1 MLKRS
6 LLLLPIALLGCE
18 CEDPNL
24 TTRVCRYVVEPTDL
38 DFGEI
43 PVGQTRTL
51 SFKVI
56 NTGNTA
62 LSDFDIRWR
71 DGTSPIV
78 QQQFS
83 APPQAVDVIGSGQE
97 AEFSITYGP
106 RIGVGGGGAGH
117 AATIAIDHPDINAD
131 VLCPDPTG
139 VLVMGRSF
147 EQVEPPDAGQP
158 PVDGGSSSRPDA
170 GFRDAGR
177 PDFGPPRRF
186 DGGFPI
192 YEDGHFQAQ
201 FAGQQARSQAGS
213 LQLPDGR
220 LVIAGGLN
228 RRSQADRTLEVFDPN
243 NGSPSWHG
251 PMEVGRIQPALALL
265 PDGRVLISGGL
276 TSPIPARAETSGSL
290 EIFDPTDGSI
300 NAIGAMNV
308 GRFGHS
314 ASTLPDGRVV
324 FIGGRTIT
332 EFGGEPEP
340 AQAVE
345 VYDPNLGQAV
355 GLEIASG
362 PRWDHSATVFDNG
375 QLLVLG
381 GWTLGEPEEEGDPP
395 PVVVAR
401 GGEVFSGQA
410 IVPLQVAML
419 FPRVHHGVNLIDDNG
434 TQRLM
439 ISGGHSEENVHVAVE
454 IFTPGGAPGLGTMEA
469 GTDMPDA
476 RYGHAAV
483 TLDDGTILVAGG
495 ADRIYDPES
504 GPIAA
509 RRDAHRYVGL
519 IDQWLPLANQMS
531 SRRVHGHVGFLDEG
545 CFFVGGDSLVGRPT
559 PHTNAER
566 FLIDSARFD
575 PYGLLGPR
583 HGIVITGEDALFF
596 GGLELATGRITN
608 RVRSLR
614 AAFNDLM
621 PMAVERADA
630 AVVALQD
637 GTYLVIGGRDDQ
649 GEALSSVE
657 IWNPETGG
665 ELTGALHQGRSDHAA
680 YLLDNGKVLVAGG
693 LTNQADPT
701 DGLELYDPFTGTW
714 EVLEGRLVTGRYRPS
729 LTALG
734 DGRVL
739 LHGGTDP
746 RLGARPVDLFDPSDN
761 SVVQGSTPD
770 EARRHHGH
778 LPVRIGE
785 SLNVLFAGG
794 EVFAG
799 GYRATDSADLYNL
812 TTGNFLPLT
821 LRVERRG
828 PAVVSL
834 GEGAVLIA
842 GGNDDTPQNLNRP
855 LVALDSAEILT
866 LETLDSQLMV
876 PFMTMP
882 RAFPTPISG
891 QLDDA
896 QVGYIAGGLVYD
908 GRTDEDQYVVTP
920 LTGIEFSAEGPPPWQ
935 E

>member
-6 LLLLPIALLGCE
+6 LLLLPLVFGACE

-24 TTRVCRYVVEPTDL
+24 TTRVCRYEIEPLQL

-43 PVGQTRTL
+43 PVGQTRSL
-51 SFKVI
+51 NFKII

-62 LSDFDIRWR
+62 LGDFEIKWR
-71 DGTSPIV
+71 DGTNAIV
-78 QQQFS
+78 QQQYS
-83 APPQAVDVIGSGQE
+83 APPQPTDMLGSSQSME
-97 AEFSITYGP
+97 LTVTYGP
-106 RIGVGGGGAGH
+106 RVGVGGGGAGH
-117 AATIAIDHPDINAD
+117 AATIFIDHPDINAD
-131 VLCPDPTG
+131 VLCPDPSG
-139 VLVMGRSF
+139 VQVMGRSF
-147 EQVEPPDAGQP
+147 EQVIPPSDAGTTNP
-158 PVDGGSSSRPDA
+158 DDGGPRRDA

-192 YEDGHFQAQ
+192 YEDGHFQAA
-201 FAGQQARSQAGS
+201 FAGQQARSRAAS

-228 RRSQADRTLEVFDPN
+228 RRSQADRTVEVFNPTD
-243 NGSPSWHG
+243 GIPSWHG
-251 PMEVGRIQPALALL
+251 PMEVGRIEPALALL

-276 TSPIPARAETSGSL
+276 TSPIPARAETTTSL

-300 NAIGAMNV
+300 SQIGALNV

-314 ASTLPDGRVV
+314 SSSLPDGRVV
-324 FIGGRTIT
+324 FIGGRTIA

-362 PRWDHSATVFDNG
+362 PRWNHSATVFDNG
-375 QLLVLG
+375 QVLVLG
-381 GWTLGEPEEEGDPP
+381 GWTLGEPEEEDDPP
-395 PVVVAR
+395 PVIVSR
-401 GGEVFSGQA
+401 TGEVFSGQA
-410 IVPLQVAML
+410 IVPLQVSML
-419 FPRVHHGVNLIDDNG
+419 YPRVDHAVNLIVEDEV
-434 TQRLM
+434 QKLM
-439 ISGGHSEENVHVAVE
+439 ISGGYSEESVHASVE
-454 IFTPGGAPGLGTMEA
+454 IFTPGGAPGLGSIVA
-469 GTDMPDA
+469 GRDMPDA
-476 RYGHAAV
+476 RYGHGAI
-483 TLDDGTILVAGG
+483 TLEDGTILVAGG
-495 ADRIYDPES
+495 ADRAYDPEM
-504 GPIAA
+504 GPVAA
-509 RRDAHRYVGL
+509 RRDASRYVGL
-519 IDQWLPLANQMS
+519 IDQWLPLANRMS
-531 SRRVHGHVGFLDEG
+531 SRRYKGHIGWTEEG
-545 CFFVGGDSLVGRPT
+545 AFFVGGDSLVGRSS

-583 HGIVITGEDALFF
+583 HSVVVTGEDALFF

-614 AAFNDLM
+614 AAFNDLA
-621 PMAVERADA
+621 PMAVERADT
-630 AVVALQD
+630 AVVALQN
-637 GTYLVIGGRDDQ
+637 GNFLIIGGRDEQ

-665 ELTGALHQGRSDHAA
+665 ELTGQLNQGRSDHAA

-701 DGLELYDPFTGTW
+701 DSLELYDTFTGEW
-714 EVLEGRLVTGRYRPS
+714 ELLEGRLVTGRYRPS
-729 LTALG
+729 LTPLG
-734 DGRVL
+734 DGRLL

-746 RLGARPVDLFDPSDN
+746 RLGARPVDLFDPN
-761 SVVQGSTPD
+761 GNGVTQGSAPD
-770 EARRHHGH
+770 DARRHHGH
-778 LPVRIGE
+778 LPVRIGQ

-794 EVFAG
+794 EVFEG
-799 GYRATDSADLYNL
+799 GYRATDTAELYNL

-834 GEGAVLIA
+834 GEGAVLVA
-842 GGNDDTPQNLNRP
+842 GGNDDTPQNVNRP
-855 LVALDSAEILT
+855 LEALDSAEIIT
-866 LETLDSQLMV
+866 LETLNSQLMV
-876 PFMTMP
+876 PFLTMP

-891 QLDDA
+891 ELDDD

-908 GRTDEDQYVVTP
+908 GRTDEDQYLVTP
-920 LTGIEFSAEGPPPWQ
+920 LTGIEYSAEGPPPWQ
-935 E
+935 